1 MTEEYD
7 LLPDSSPTTNITNT
21 TGTNTSD
28 FGGYDPYSKGQIKTE
43 SLAVIFIF
51 FVLLLGGIVRIFS
64 KKYRVKL

>member
-7 LLPDSSPTTNITNT
+7 LLSDSSATPNITN
-21 TGTNTSD
+21 GTSSNTSD

-64 KKYRVKL
+64 KKYRVKS